1 MIAPEAL
8 RDRQQ
13 WLLWRFEP
21 DPKKPEKPSKV
32 PYYITGKRRVGQQGS
47 PDDRQWLTNYQAA
60 LDALSWSKGHYSGIG
75 FAFLPDDG
83 LVGID
88 LDNMVD
94 LDTGE
99 IQPRALKIIEAC
111 GSYTERSP
119 SGKGFHI
126 FARGDTAALF
136 NGKRQSFKNNAI
148 GVEVFCGSQYFTFTG
163 EHYSGTPT
171 ECGEIP
177 IKVLKRLHVTV
188 DKAKGKARAAA
199 SVSTID
205 NDFKRVNDAAIRNLD
220 AWVPTLFPAAKK
232 SPQGYRIASRDLGR
246 DLEED
251 LSITPEGIKDFGVAD
266 MGDPRE
272 GGRTPIDLVIE
283 WGSAKKPAEALHW
296 LGAQLGIAL
305 GKPPRRGKG
314 GAGNSVPPA
323 GGRSDVQG
331 EPPPEEGSL
340 PLVRWRQ
347 GLLRQCVD
355 EAEKALV
362 ASEERIYQRAGK
374 LVRVIRRDTASLRN
388 YRRDP
393 GILGFQEVEKASL
406 IEALTACAR
415 WEKWDGRSESWRRI
429 NAPEQAADTYLAR
442 AGRWRLPKLWSVI
455 SAPTLRPD
463 GTVLQRPGYDEET
476 ATWYDPGEVAY
487 PTVPERPTR
496 EDAERALQLLV
507 EAFASF
513 PFVSDADRSV
523 FLAMLLTAL
532 VRRSMPHAP
541 LGAFTAPTSSSGK
554 TLLADLISIVA
565 TGIRAPAMKFPDADE
580 EGPKVALSAL
590 MEGDPIILIDNVE
603 RPLQGDWLC
612 TLLTSETYRG
622 RLLGKSEMVSAPSAS
637 LWLATGNN
645 LVLVGDLRTRALIC
659 RIDPQ
664 SEHPEQR
671 GFADDIKQTMAKRR
685 PEMVAAGLTVMR
697 AFIATGQRVSDFV
710 KPWGRFEAWTD
721 LVRAPLVWLDRADPC
736 QTIKSIEKDDPERAD
751 LLRMLI
757 AWKLAFGAD
766 PATARKAVAL
776 ASDVGLLTEGG
787 KLLREVLGDIAMD
800 RGGMLNVRKVGK
812 WLSRH
817 VERRAEGMR
826 FVKDR
831 EEDHVQTY
839 KVEVLTA

>member
-21 DPKKPEKPSKV
+21 DPKKPEKPRKV

-47 PDDRQWLTNYQAA
+47 PADRQWLTNYQAA
-60 LDALSWSKGHYSGIG
+60 VDALSRSKGHYSGVG

-83 LVGID
+83 LIGID

-177 IKVLKRLHVTV
+177 IKVLSRLHATV
-188 DKAKGKARAAA
+188 DKAKGKARAPATA
-199 SVSTID
+199 GPEDQRGKVESALAVLSSDCGYDEWLHLGMAIHAELG
-205 NDFKRVNDAAIRNLD
+205 DAGFTVWDYWSAKSAKYPGRKQLETHWKSFEPGGGITG
-220 AWVPTLFPAAKK
+220 ATLFKLAKNA
-232 SPQGYRIASRDLGR
+232 GWR
-246 DLEED
+246 
-251 LSITPEGIKDFGVAD
+251 
-266 MGDPRE
+266 
-272 GGRTPIDLVIE
+272 
-283 WGSAKKPAEALHW
+283 
-296 LGAQLGIAL
+296 
-305 GKPPRRGKG
+305 PPRQARGARPNDRSG
-314 GAGNSVPPA
+314 GAGNGAPPDH
-323 GGRSDVQG
+323 GGSGVQD

-406 IEALTACAR
+406 VEALTACAR

-429 NAPEQAADTYLAR
+429 NAPEQAAETYLAR

-476 ATWYDPGEVAY
+476 ATWYDPGEVVY
-487 PTVPERPTR
+487 PTVPEQPTR

-507 EAFASF
+507 EAFATF

-523 FLAMLLTAL
+523 LLAMLLTAL
-532 VRRSMPHAP
+532 VRRSIPHAP

-554 TLLADLISIVA
+554 TLLADLVSIVA

-580 EGPKVALSAL
+580 EGPKVALAAL
-590 MEGDPIILIDNVE
+590 MEGDPIILIDNIE

-612 TLLTSETYRG
+612 TLLTSETYRA

-637 LWLATGNN
+637 LWMATGNN

-664 SEHPEQR
+664 CEHPEQR

-697 AFIATGQRVSDFV
+697 AFIATEQRVAEFV

-736 QTIKSIEKDDPERAD
+736 QTIASIEKDDPERAD

-757 AWKLAFGAD
+757 AWKAAFGAD

-776 ASDVGLLTEGG
+776 ASEVGMMLTDGG

-800 RGGMLNVRKVGK
+800 RGGTLNVRKVGK

-839 KVEVLTA
+839 KVEVLKA